1 MGWNMVVIHNA
12 IEPESVAEG
21 VERKIL
27 ASAGKLMTVEV
38 TFKKGGIGALHSHPH
53 EQISYIIRGKFEFEI
68 DGKKHI
74 LNAGDSY
81 YVQPDIV
88 HGVKAL
94 EDSVILD
101 VFTPQRE
108 DFLK

>member
-1 MGWNMVVIHNA
+1 MVVTNNSIV
-12 IEPESVAEG
+12 PENVAEG

-27 ASAGKLMTVEV
+27 ASAGGLMTVEV
-38 TFKKGGIGALHSHPH
+38 IFKKDAIGALHSHPH
-53 EQISYIIRGKFEFEI
+53 EQISYIVRGKFEFEI

-74 LNAGDSY
+74 LNTGDSY
-81 YVQPDIV
+81 YVRPGSV
-88 HGVKAL
+88 HGIRAL

>member
-1 MGWNMVVIHNA
+1 MVVINSS
-12 IEPESVAEG
+12 IESEGVAEG

-27 ASAGKLMTVEV
+27 ASSGKLMTVEV
-38 TFKKGGIGALHSHPH
+38 TFKEGAIGALHSHPH
-53 EQISYIIRGKFEFEI
+53 EQISYITKGRFEFEI
-68 DGKKHI
+68 DGKKYMLI
-74 LNAGDSY
+74 AGDSY
-81 YVQPDIV
+81 YVQPDLV
-88 HGVKAL
+88 HGIKAL

>member
-1 MGWNMVVIHNA
+1 MVFIHSSIASEN
-12 IEPESVAEG
+12 VGNG

-38 TFKKGGIGALHSHPH
+38 TFQKGAIGALHAHPH
-53 EQISYIIRGKFEFEI
+53 EQISYIVRGTFEFTI
-68 DGKKHI
+68 DAEKYVLK
-74 LNAGDSY
+74 AGDSY
-81 YVQPDIV
+81 YVPPDMV
-88 HGVKAL
+88 HGVRAL